1 MTLTSNFYERDNP
14 NSNHPTFRPNPKLV
28 MGRILRIWLSLNQ
41 KLCLGNKF
49 TKYETGETMI
59 QFFSSLSFDWSNP
72 KLIVPL
78 VFVGIGFAILF
89 YVLKISF
96 DSIHLKRNGTKTNG
110 TVVGFKDVG
119 ADKYGKKSRALLVR
133 VEVDSKDWEFQ
144 TLNYWVLPPYSIG
157 DTVKVLYLYTN
168 SEIPTSRMDN
178 WEELFADSILL
189 GAIAIVLLVLGGL
202 LLYNFNPN
210 VSFIF

>member
-1 MTLTSNFYERDNP
+1 
-14 NSNHPTFRPNPKLV
+14 
-28 MGRILRIWLSLNQ
+28 
-41 KLCLGNKF
+41 
-49 TKYETGETMI
+49 MI

-133 VEVDSKDWEFQ
+133 VEDGDKVWEFQ
-144 TLNYWVLPPYSIG
+144 SLLYWVVPPFTVG
-157 DTVKVLYLYTN
+157 DTVPVLYLVSQT
-168 SEIPTSRMDN
+168 EKPTSALDN
-178 WEELFADSILL
+178 WEELFADAILL
-189 GAIAIVLLVLGGL
+189 GAIGIVLLVFGSL
-202 LLYNFNPN
+202 LLYNFNPE
-210 VSFIF
+210 V